1 MQSRWDINFFNMTRK
16 EKILLILYEH
26 SSGID
31 GNSDEVTSK
40 DGLGAPPKETTLM
53 QSRCGIMIL

>member
-40 DGLGAPPKETTLM
+40 GGCHTYRTDFNSK
-53 QSRCGIMIL
+53 